1 MQNYHGVLISQL
13 SVISEKLRRGSNM
26 LIILSETL
34 WAYNSIETGGLL
46 KQESDKNTLWDK
58 HMLQIDDV
66 HGKW

>member
-34 WAYNSIETGGLL
+34 WAYHSTETGGLL

>member
-1 MQNYHGVLISQL
+1 MQNYHGVLTSQL

-34 WAYNSIETGGLL
+34 WAYHSIETGGLL